1 MSIFVTDGDQRATL
15 AVVRALGQAGIRVTV
30 GSSSPTSLAGSSR
43 YCAEQVCYPSPVVQR
58 TEFQSFILAQARD
71 GRYRVLLP
79 MTDITMQLVAEIGQ
93 SLSLL
98 VRLPIPDPSQIA
110 RAQDKREVILTA
122 QRLGI
127 PCPETLMPHE
137 EHDLAE
143 CAKKLRYPVVIKP
156 RLSWLLR
163 EWQMGERQRA
173 ICSRRSGLD

>member
-93 SLSLL
+93 SLEL
-98 VRLPIPDPSQIA
+98 A
-110 RAQDKREVILTA
+110 RAFTHSRPVA
-122 QRLGI
+122 N
-127 PCPETLMPHE
+127 
-137 EHDLAE
+137 
-143 CAKKLRYPVVIKP
+143 CASAGQTRSHSDSAAAGDTV
-156 RLSWLLR
+156 
-163 EWQMGERQRA
+163 
-173 ICSRRSGLD
+173 SRDIDAA